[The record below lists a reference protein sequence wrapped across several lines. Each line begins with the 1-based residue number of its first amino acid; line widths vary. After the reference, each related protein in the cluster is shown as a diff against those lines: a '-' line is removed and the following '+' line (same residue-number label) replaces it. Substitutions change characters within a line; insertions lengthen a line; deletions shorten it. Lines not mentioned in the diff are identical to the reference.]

1 MKKVCIVTATRAEY
15 GLLKSLIQGINQD
28 AYFELMLVV
37 TGAHL
42 STKYGETYK
51 EIEADGITDY
61 IKLPIDLGEN
71 DTNGIAKATG
81 EMISRFSILVSE
93 YRPDLIV
100 ILGDRYEM
108 LGVATAA
115 TINGIPIAH
124 IHGGE
129 TTEGAIDEAFRHSIT
144 KMSYLHFASTE
155 SYRNRI
161 IQLGESPDRVFNVG
175 ALGVESIYKSKLL
188 SKEELEKQINFKID
202 SNTILVTYHPVTL
215 EKKASIEQ
223 IEELLSAI
231 RQINE
236 LRVIFTKANADAEGD
251 IINSIIEKF
260 AEGNPSNYKLFES
273 LGQLRYLSALKYIR
287 AVVGNSSSG
296 ISEVPFFGIPTV
308 NIGDRQKGRLQAK
321 SIINCKPEKQAI
333 VSAIEEALGSGFG
346 DKHTDKES
354 PYKHRDTT
362 NEIIGILKKVLYDNS
377 IDLKKKFYDLGGFNV

>member
-129 TTEGAIDEAFRHSIT
+129 TTE
-144 KMSYLHFASTE
+144 
-155 SYRNRI
+155 
-161 IQLGESPDRVFNVG
+161 
-175 ALGVESIYKSKLL
+175 
-188 SKEELEKQINFKID
+188 
-202 SNTILVTYHPVTL
+202 
-215 EKKASIEQ
+215 
-223 IEELLSAI
+223 
-231 RQINE
+231 
-236 LRVIFTKANADAEGD
+236 
-251 IINSIIEKF
+251 
-260 AEGNPSNYKLFES
+260 
-273 LGQLRYLSALKYIR
+273 
-287 AVVGNSSSG
+287 
-296 ISEVPFFGIPTV
+296 
-308 NIGDRQKGRLQAK
+308 
-321 SIINCKPEKQAI
+321 
-333 VSAIEEALGSGFG
+333 
-346 DKHTDKES
+346 
-354 PYKHRDTT
+354 
-362 NEIIGILKKVLYDNS
+362 
-377 IDLKKKFYDLGGFNV
+377 

>member
-1 MKKVCIVTATRAEY
+1 MKKICIVTATRAEY

-61 IKLPIDLGEN
+61 IKLPIDLSEN

-81 EMISRFSILVSE
+81 EMISEFSIFISK

-108 LGVATAA
+108 LGAATAA
-115 TINGIPIAH
+115 TINSIPIAH

-144 KMSYLHFASTE
+144 KMSYLHFACTE
-155 SYRNRI
+155 QYRNRI
-161 IQLGESPDRVFNVG
+161 IQLGESPERVFNVG

-188 SKEELEKQINFKID
+188 SKKELERQINFKID

-215 EKKASIEQ
+215 ENKASREQ

-231 RQINE
+231 EQLNE
-236 LRVIFTKANADAEGD
+236 LRVIFTKANADVEGD
-251 IINSIIEKF
+251 VINSMIEKF
-260 AEGNPSNYKLFES
+260 TKKNPSSYALFES
-273 LGQLRYLSALKYIR
+273 LGQLRYHSTLKYVR

-321 SIINCKPEKQAI
+321 SIINCKPEKQDI
-333 VSAIEEALGSGFG
+333 VSAIEEAFEYRYPN
-346 DKHTDKES
+346 KHTDTEN

-362 NEIIGILKKVLYDNS
+362 NEIITIIKEKFYNNS
-377 IDLKKKFYDLGGFNV
+377 INLKKKFYDLGGFNV